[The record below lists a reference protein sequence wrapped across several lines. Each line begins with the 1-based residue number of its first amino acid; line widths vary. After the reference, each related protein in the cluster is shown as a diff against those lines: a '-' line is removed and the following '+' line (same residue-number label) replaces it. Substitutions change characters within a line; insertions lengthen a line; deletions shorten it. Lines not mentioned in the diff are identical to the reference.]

1 LVVRLSIV
9 IPVFNEAATIAEIVL
24 RASSAALPDGVGREI
39 VIVDD
44 GSTDGTADILQ
55 GLGEDRA
62 PSLRLIRQPC
72 NQGKGAALRAG
83 FAVASGD
90 IVLVQDADLEYDPR
104 DYPRLLLPI
113 LEGYAD
119 VVFGSRFMGGGAHRV
134 LLFWHMVGNR
144 LLTLL
149 SNAVT
154 DLNLT
159 DMETGYKVFRRE
171 VLRDLAIE
179 SDRFGV
185 EPELTAKVALAR
197 WRVYEVPI
205 SYYGRTYAQGKK
217 IRWKDGVQALWCIGR
232 FGLVGRL
239 RRAGR

>member
-1 LVVRLSIV
+1 VAAIVQRASAAELPAALERELVV
-9 IPVFNEAATIAEIVL
+9 
-24 RASSAALPDGVGREI
+24 
-39 VIVDD
+39 VDD
-44 GSTDGTADILQ
+44 GSTDGTAEILE
-55 GLGEDRA
+55 GLQRSSGI
-62 PSLRLIRQPC
+62 RLIRQPR

-83 FAVASGD
+83 FAAASGD

-104 DYPRLLLPI
+104 DYPRLLAPI
-113 LEGYAD
+113 LEGHAD
-119 VVFGSRFMGGGAHRV
+119 VVFGSRFLGGGAHRV
-134 LLFWHMVGNR
+134 LFFWHMVGNR

-171 VLRDLAIE
+171 VLRGLVIA

-185 EPELTAKVALAR
+185 EPELTAKVSFGG

-217 IRWKDGVQALWCIGR
+217 IGWKDGVQALYCIGR
-232 FGLVGRL
+232 FGLVGRI
-239 RRAGR
+239 RRKRS